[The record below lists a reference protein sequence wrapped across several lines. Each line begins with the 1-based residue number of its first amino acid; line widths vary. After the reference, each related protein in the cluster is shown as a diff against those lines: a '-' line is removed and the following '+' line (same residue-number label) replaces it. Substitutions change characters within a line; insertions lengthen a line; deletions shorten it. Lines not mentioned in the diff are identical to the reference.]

1 MRVDQGTDRSPRGST
16 AKAIPHLLADG
27 AFRILSW
34 RRQQRILLGDPF
46 ALDPR
51 IDHHGQTLAFHHT
64 YVQARDSDTRAWL
77 TSRGYATEA
86 AKCLPLDRCQL
97 AISQFH
103 GFLES
108 GDDALRAGFLDSV
121 GALVA
126 AGRRA
131 VIDGRDCHVVPNCD
145 HVDGYG
151 LHATPWLNAMV
162 QAWLGT
168 LCIRAHQLVG
178 DERYLE
184 TAILAL
190 GPLHVPVER
199 GGVRDVLGDGHVFY
213 EKYAFP
219 GRTRHVLNGFMSA
232 LMGVWDVARA
242 TGDPGAHRLF
252 ADGAASLCDPVLAAY
267 DIGYTSLYDQS
278 ADRRATPACAFYTW
292 VHARQLIVLSRITG
306 RRSLAEWA
314 ERWRGYTV
322 DRRARLRTSLDCW
335 RYRAHRVPAYLRR
348 LGWRRSGTPGARFS
362 RGPGGTGSAC

>member
-1 MRVDQGTDRSPRGST
+1 MCPDSPRFRWPIS
-16 AKAIPHLLADG
+16 PLLADG

-34 RRQQRILLGDPF
+34 RRQRRILLGDPF
-46 ALDPR
+46 DLDPR
-51 IDHHGQTLAFHHT
+51 IDHHGPTLAFHHT
-64 YVQARDSDTRAWL
+64 YLQTRDEDTRAWL
-77 TSRGYATEA
+77 FSPGYATEA
-86 AKCLPLDRCQL
+86 VKHLPLDLCQL

-108 GDDALRAGFLDSV
+108 GDDTLRADFLASV
-121 GALVA
+121 DALLA
-126 AGRRA
+126 SGHLA
-131 VIDGRDCHVVPNCD
+131 VIDGRDCFVVPNLD

-151 LHATPWLNAMV
+151 SHPTPWLNAMV
-162 QAWLGT
+162 QAWLGA
-168 LCIRAHQLVG
+168 LCVRAHQLLG
-178 DERYLE
+178 DERYRE

-190 GPLHVPVER
+190 GPFHVPVDR

-219 GRTRHVLNGFMSA
+219 GRTRHVLNGFLSA

-252 ADGAASLCDPVLAAY
+252 ADGARSLCDSVLAAY

-292 VHARQLIVLSRITG
+292 VHARELMVMSRITG

-314 ERWRGYTV
+314 ERWRRYSV
-322 DRRARLRTSLDCW
+322 DRRARLRTSFDCW
-335 RYRAHRVPAYLRR
+335 RYRAHQVPAYLRR
-348 LGWRRSGTPGARFS
+348 LG
-362 RGPGGTGSAC
+362 